1 MVLHVFTSFLGGV
14 LLCIPYGLYSGTSLG
29 GTTWRTLEGY
39 PSRVLSYP
47 LANHALPTCNTPW
60 CIAIQFHNQPTSLL
74 QYNFLPLHT
83 HVAIQSSIA
92 IHFPLANT
100 ALQNYHVTIQCLY
113 CDTVPMFKWA
123 VAHSVPAPYFF
134 FPHFPEHSNK
144 FIKIYFILFSSIFT
158 HYKNLRKQFFFTPFF
173 FPISRVAFLAT
184 STCSSLNTASIQLNN
199 FMSSTLKFIKIL
211 FHYPIN
217 QINLLKFIS
226 FSFFFQFYTL

>member
-47 LANHALPTCNTPW
+47 LANQALPTCNTPW
-60 CIAIQFHNQPTSLL
+60 CIAKQFPNQPTSLL

-100 ALQNYHVTIQCLY
+100 ALQNYHHSAHVQMGSSPFSSCTIL
-113 CDTVPMFKWA
+113 
-123 VAHSVPAPYFF
+123 FF
-134 FPHFPEHSNK
+134 F
-144 FIKIYFILFSSIFT
+144 
-158 HYKNLRKQFFFTPFF
+158 
-173 FPISRVAFLAT
+173 
-184 STCSSLNTASIQLNN
+184 
-199 FMSSTLKFIKIL
+199 
-211 FHYPIN
+211 
-217 QINLLKFIS
+217 S
-226 FSFFFQFYTL
+226 FSRTFK